1 MNYEVEYNHILHFSF
16 YKRIVMP
23 KFEYEEQ
30 FALESGEH
38 LSGFTLEYTTL
49 GELNNQ
55 ANNVVWVC
63 HALTANAEANDWWE
77 GLIGAGKIFDPARHF
92 IICANMLGS
101 CYGST
106 QALSVNPDTEVPY
119 YHDFPL
125 LTNRDIV
132 RAFDLLRIALNIDK
146 IKLCIGGSL
155 GGQQAMEWAIIQ
167 PNLIENLV
175 LLATNAKHSPWGIAF
190 NESQRMAIAADAT
203 WQENTPE
210 AGLKGLKAAR
220 SIALLS
226 YRNYNTYD
234 ATQTD
239 NEQKLDGFKAASYQ
253 QYQGEKLQKRFN
265 AFAYWTLSKAMDN
278 HDVGRERGG
287 TQAALEGVKAK
298 TLVIGVDTDMLFPT
312 NEQQFIAQHIPN
324 ACYHEI
330 QSLYG
335 HDGFLIETKKIT
347 EILYLI
353 DYLNNTLSYL
363 NI

>member
-1 MNYEVEYNHILHFSF
+1 MNYEVEYIVVFHFSF
-16 YKRIVMP
+16 YKRIAMP
-23 KFEYEEQ
+23 KFEHKEL
-30 FALESGEH
+30 FTLESGEH

-49 GELNNQ
+49 GKLNSQ

-63 HALTANAEANDWWE
+63 HALTANAEADDWWE
-77 GLIGAGKIFDPARHF
+77 GLIGTGKVFDPARHF

-106 QALSVNPDTEVPY
+106 QALSINSDTGTPY

-132 RAFDLLRIALNIDK
+132 RAFDLLRISLNISN

-155 GGQQAMEWAIIQ
+155 GGQQAMEWAIMQ
-167 PNLIENLV
+167 PDLIDNLV
-175 LLATNAKHSPWGIAF
+175 LLATNAKHSAWGIAF
-190 NESQRMAIAADAT
+190 NESQRMAIAADVT
-203 WQENTPE
+203 WEENTAE
-210 AGLKGLKAAR
+210 AGMEGLKVAR

-226 YRNYNTYD
+226 YRNYGTYA
-234 ATQTD
+234 ATQAE
-239 NEQKLDGFKAASYQ
+239 NEPKLDKFKAASYQ
-253 QYQGEKLQKRFN
+253 QYQGKKLQKRFN

-278 HDVGRERGG
+278 HDVGRQRGG
-287 TQAALEGVKAK
+287 IQEALNRIKAK
-298 TLVIGVDTDMLFPT
+298 TLVIGVDTDVLFPP
-312 NEQQFIAQHIPN
+312 NEQQLIAQYVPN
-324 ACYHEI
+324 ACYYEI
-330 QSLYG
+330 ESLYG